1 MLVGFRREYQLDF
14 REALETMWHGDI
26 AVLADG
32 LEDTWSDQDE
42 NLAMLVDRLDYWLNS
57 EYRSWVTDPDDP
69 EVKRER
75 ARRKREGIKPPADP
89 VIFPVAHRPP
99 QVHAELMRKL
109 LEANKKKEPTAAK
122 KSGGRRFGSLSD
134 LRKMRGE

>member
-1 MLVGFRREYQLDF
+1 
-14 REALETMWHGDI
+14 MWHGDI

-32 LEDTWSDQDE
+32 LEERWSDQDE

-99 QVHAELMRKL
+99 HVHAKLMRKL
-109 LEANKKKEPTAAK
+109 LEAHKKEEPTTVK

-134 LRKMRGE
+134 LRKLRGE